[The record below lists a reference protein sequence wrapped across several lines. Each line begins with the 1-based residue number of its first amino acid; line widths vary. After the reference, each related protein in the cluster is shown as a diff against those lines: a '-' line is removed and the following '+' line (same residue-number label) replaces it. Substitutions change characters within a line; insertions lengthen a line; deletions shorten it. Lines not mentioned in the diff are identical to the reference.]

1 MKVPV
6 SWLRDFVAIPESAT
20 GRDVAAMLLGV
31 GFEVESV
38 ETVGDVRGQL
48 VVGRVSSIEELTEF
62 KKPIRWCQV
71 EVGAA
76 NGAEETPG
84 VRGIVCGARNFEEG
98 DLVIVALSGTT
109 LPGDF
114 TIATRE
120 TYGHISD
127 GMMCSPRELGL
138 SDDHGGLIVL
148 PAGSA
153 QPGDDAFP
161 ILGLGD
167 EVLDIAITPDRGY
180 ALSVR
185 GLAREVAIAQGVDFV
200 DPGVEVPALPEP
212 SGDAISAASED
223 SQACDLLVL
232 HTVEG
237 FDPAAPTPDFIKN
250 RLAAVG
256 VRSISLAVDVTN
268 YVMFELGQPL
278 HAFDADKVKGTIRA
292 RRAVVGE
299 KLETLDH
306 VVRELDADDL
316 VIADDSGALSLA
328 GTMGGFATEISD
340 STTRIVIEAAHFDS
354 VVVARMS
361 RRHKLSSESSRR
373 FERGVDRM
381 LAPVAA
387 ARALELLL
395 AHGGATYAGTSGV
408 ESAPDRTVIAFDPQL
423 PSRIAGHDYATSVVE
438 STLTAV
444 GCLVDTSGETWTVR
458 PPSWRPDL
466 DAPIDLVEEVVRIDG
481 FDKVPSRLPT
491 APKGRGLTAQQ
502 RLRRHVGV
510 YLASR
515 GLVEVRNYPFIGVTE
530 LDAMG
535 LEAGDPR
542 RNTLQLANPLSDE
555 APLMRT
561 SLLPGIASA
570 LGRNVSRGFNDVALF
585 EMASVCWLWDAPD
598 ADAVAPRVSVAGRP
612 SDTELASLNALL
624 PEQPLHAG
632 AILTGS
638 LASSGWWGTAAPATW
653 RDAIEL
659 VVALGRELGVE
670 VTVANGQVAP
680 WHPGRCADL
689 SINGQTFGH
698 AGELAPRAAAA
709 MGVPAR
715 SVAFEFNVDL
725 LIEAA
730 QSTPRAPRVWTY
742 PVAKEDLALVVDKA
756 TPAAGVMAVIEQ
768 AAGELLEE
776 VRLFDVYDGAQVPE
790 GKKSLAFALRFR
802 ASDRTLE
809 AAEVATARQAVI
821 SAAEAAFGATL
832 R

>member
-6 SWLRDFVAIPESAT
+6 SWLREFVAIPEAAT
-20 GRDVAAMLLGV
+20 GRDVADMLLRV
-31 GFEVESV
+31 GFEVEGV
-38 ETVGDVRGQL
+38 DTVGDVRGQL
-48 VVGRVSSIEELTEF
+48 VVGRVASIEELTEF
-62 KKPIRWCQV
+62 KKPIRWCTV

-76 NGAEETPG
+76 HGAADTPG
-84 VRGIVCGARNFEEG
+84 VRGIVCGARNFAEG
-98 DLVIVALSGTT
+98 DLVVVALPGTT

-127 GMMCSPRELGL
+127 GMMCSPRELGI
-138 SDDHGGLIVL
+138 SDDHGGLIIL
-148 PAGSA
+148 PADSA

-185 GLAREVAIAQGVDFV
+185 GLAREVAISLDVPFV
-200 DPGVEVPALPEP
+200 DPAAELAELPEA
-212 SGDAISAASED
+212 SGDAVAAACED
-223 SQACDLLVL
+223 SAACDLLVL
-232 HTVEG
+232 HTLEG
-237 FDPAAPTPDFIKN
+237 FDPSAPTPDFIKN

-268 YVMFELGQPL
+268 YVMFELGQPM
-278 HAFDADKVKGTIRA
+278 HAFDADKVKGTVRA
-292 RRAVVGE
+292 RRAEAGE

-306 VVRELDADDL
+306 VVRTLDADDL

-328 GTMGGFATEISD
+328 GTMGGFATEISQH
-340 STTRIVIEAAHFDS
+340 TTRIVLEAAHFDET
-354 VVVARMS
+354 VVAKMS

-387 ARALELLL
+387 ARAAQLLITY
-395 AHGGATYAGTSGV
+395 GGAKYVGATGV
-408 ESAPDRTVIAFDPQL
+408 ETAPNRTVIAFDPAL
-423 PSRIAGHDYATSVVE
+423 PSRVAGFTYSTETVE
-438 STLTAV
+438 RVLVAI
-444 GCLVDTSGETWTVR
+444 GCALDTSTSPWAVR

-466 DAPIDLVEEVVRIDG
+466 NAAIDLVEEVVRIDG
-481 FDKVPSRLPT
+481 FDKVPTTLST
-491 APKGRGLTAQQ
+491 APQGRGLTAQQ

-515 GLVEVRNYPFIGVTE
+515 GLVEVRNYPFIGSKD

-535 LEAGDPR
+535 LEANDPR

-555 APLMRT
+555 APFMRS
-561 SLLPGIASA
+561 SLLPGLAGA
-570 LGRNVSRGFNDVALF
+570 LGRNVSRGFSDVAVF
-585 EMASVCWLWDAPD
+585 ELSSVCWLWNTQDAN
-598 ADAVAPRVSVAGRP
+598 AVAPRVSVAGRP
-612 SDTELASLNALL
+612 SDADLASLNALL

-638 LASSGWWGTAAPATW
+638 LAASGWWGTATPATW

-670 VTVANGQVAP
+670 VTVASAQVAP
-680 WHPGRCADL
+680 WHPGRCAELRIGD
-689 SINGQTFGH
+689 QPFGH

-715 SVAFEFNVDL
+715 SVAFEFNVDQ
-725 LIEAA
+725 LIAA
-730 QSTPRAPRVWTY
+730 AETTPQAPRVWTF
-742 PVAKEDLALVVDKA
+742 PVALQDLALVVDKDV
-756 TPAAGVMAVIEQ
+756 PAVDVLNVVRQ
-768 AAGELLEE
+768 AAGELLEDAQ
-776 VRLFDVYDGAQVPE
+776 LFDVYEGAQVPE

-802 ASDRTLE
+802 ASDRTLSAE
-809 AAEVATARQAVI
+809 EVAVVRQAVL
-821 SAAEAAFGATL
+821 AAVEAKCGAVL